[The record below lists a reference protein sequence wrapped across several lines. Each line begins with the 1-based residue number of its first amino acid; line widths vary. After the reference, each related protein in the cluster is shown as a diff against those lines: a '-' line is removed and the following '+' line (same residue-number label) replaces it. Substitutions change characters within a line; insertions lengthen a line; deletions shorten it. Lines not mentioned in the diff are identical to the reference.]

1 MKEGTKVEIP
11 LWLGEMLAVSQTSTN
26 VSNVTLDLPDA
37 LSTKVLNALTADS
50 KSVELRPLAP
60 HFYSLG
66 TRILE
71 LFEDEDLAEVLSD
84 VCRSAII
91 ALHHANHWLEFQ
103 EKSS

>member
-37 LSTKVLNALTADS
+37 LSTKVLNALRADP
-50 KSVELRPLAP
+50 KTVELRPLVP

-71 LFEDEDLAEVLSD
+71 LFEDEDLAEVLTD
-84 VCRSAII
+84 VGTVQTSAVT
-91 ALHHANHWLEFQ
+91 HVDR
-103 EKSS
+103 